1 VRVKPAVELA
11 AENLVYRWDLDKTYL
26 RTDFDTVRDLL
37 RTAFEPPSRKRTVPG
52 ASALLRE
59 LRATHPA
66 GVYILSGSPQQMRR
80 VLEAKLRLDGI
91 EWDGFTLKPTLQN
104 ILQGRIRFMRDQV
117 AYKLEALLSSRI
129 GVPSGS
135 DEILFGDDAEADAF
149 IYSVYADLVAGRVRT
164 DELIG
169 VLERARVY
177 PQHVTGILE
186 LAQRIPSR
194 DAVRRI
200 FIHLDRVSALEG
212 FHDYGQRVCP
222 FYNYFQPAMIL
233 VEDGVLAGGAALRV
247 GADLVL
253 EHGFSPDA
261 LIASFTDLVRRRYVG
276 PVCAERLVDAAGHF
290 EGPQE
295 TAATSVLRHFASEVE
310 RKQPLLRMPTSPRG
324 AALDYDEVFARDR
337 ARAKAA
343 KRRALWRRRC
353 RSPAWTTPLPAW
365 TLG

>member
-1 VRVKPAVELA
+1 MGSSLDATLVRVDAAIELA

-91 EWDGFTLKPTLQN
+91 EWDGFTLKPTLHN
-104 ILQGRIRFMRDQV
+104 ILRGRVRFMRDQV
-117 AYKLEALLSSRI
+117 AYKLQALLASRV
-129 GVPSGS
+129 GVPSIC

-186 LAQRIPSR
+186 LAQRIPAR

-212 FHDYGQRVCP
+212 FRDYGLRVCP
-222 FYNYFQPAMIL
+222 FYNYFQPAMVL
-233 VEDGVLAGGAALRV
+233 VEDGVLPGSAALRV

-253 EHGFSPDA
+253 EHGFNPDA
-261 LIASFTDLVRRRYVG
+261 LIASFTDLVRRRYIG
-276 PVCAERLVDAAGHF
+276 PVGAARLVEAASLLNV
-290 EGPQE
+290 PRE
-295 TAATSVLRHFASEVE
+295 TAATAVLRHFATEVE
-310 RKQPLLRMPTSPRG
+310 RKQPLLRTPPSPKST
-324 AALDYDEVFARDR
+324 ALKYDEVFARDR

-343 KRRALWRRRC
+343 KHRALWRRR
-353 RSPAWTTPLPAW
+353 
-365 TLG
+365 

>member
-1 VRVKPAVELA
+1 VDAAIELA

-104 ILQGRIRFMRDQV
+104 VVRGRVRFLRDQV
-117 AYKLEALLSSRI
+117 AYKLEALLASRA
-129 GVPSGS
+129 GVASTH

-164 DELIG
+164 DELLG

-186 LAQRIPSR
+186 LVQRIPPR

-200 FIHLDRVSALEG
+200 FIHLDRVSAPDG
-212 FHDYGQRVCP
+212 FEDYGARVCP
-222 FYNYFQPAMIL
+222 FYNYFQPAMVL
-233 VEDGVLAGGAALRV
+233 VEEGVLAGGAALRV

-253 EHGFSPDA
+253 EHGFNPDA
-261 LIASFTDLVRRRYVG
+261 LIASFTDLVRRRYIG
-276 PVCAERLVDAAGHF
+276 PAGAERLVDAATRL
-290 EGPQE
+290 EMPRE
-295 TAATSVLRHFASEVE
+295 SAASSVLRHFAAEVE
-310 RKQPLLRMPTSPRG
+310 RKQPMLRTPPSPTS

-343 KRRALWRRRC
+343 KHRAIWRRR
-353 RSPAWTTPLPAW
+353 
-365 TLG
+365 